1 MVVSAKV
8 VRRLLLRK
16 ELQYLGVGA
25 ERFVYSVTAEAMWK
39 VIAALE

>member
-1 MVVSAKV
+1 MVVSAKL

-25 ERFVYSVTAEAMWK
+25 EWVVYLAQAEATWK